1 MNIFILDKDPIIA
14 AQMLCDK
21 HVVKM
26 PLETAQLLCS
36 VFWVSLNNQISLSQ
50 IPYKLTHHNHP
61 CSIWSRQSQANF
73 SWLVDYG
80 IAICK
85 EYSFRYNK
93 IHKSEKVIHWC
104 NDNQSRLVFKES
116 KLTTFVQAMPEQ
128 YKGKSAIKAYRTYY
142 LQEKCHFAKWEK
154 GRDEPLWL
162 KRTKQDLI
170 L

>member
-21 HVVKM
+21 HIVKM
-26 PLETAQLLCS
+26 PLETAQLLCI
-36 VFWVSLNNQISLSQ
+36 VFRVLSTVGSQ
-50 IPYKLTHHNHP
+50 ILYKLTHHNHP

-93 IHKSEKVIHWC
+93 IHKSEKVIYWC
-104 NDNQSRLVFKES
+104 RDNQSRLLFKES
-116 KLTTFVQAMPEQ
+116 KLTTFAQVMPEQ
-128 YKGKSAIKAYRTYY
+128 YKGKNAKKAYRAYY
-142 LQEKCHFAKWEK
+142 LHEKRHFAKWEK
-154 GRDEPLWL
+154 GRDKPMWF
-162 KRTKQDLI
+162 KDI
-170 L
+170 

>member
-1 MNIFILDKDPIIA
+1 MNILILDKDPIIA

-104 NDNQSRLVFKES
+104 NDNQSRLVFKELQLLFKQCLS
-116 KLTTFVQAMPEQ
+116 NIKKKVQKKHIEHIT
-128 YKGKSAIKAYRTYY
+128 YKKNVILLNGKEVEMWFKDI
-142 LQEKCHFAKWEK
+142 
-154 GRDEPLWL
+154 
-162 KRTKQDLI
+162 
-170 L
+170 